1 MESFTYM
8 KKDNLNKKTQPSLP
22 NLPRNKSYEQDL
34 SNISFDPNKGN
45 DSNSF
50 IKKLTLRYNNLD
62 NNICSNKI

>member
-8 KKDNLNKKTQPSLP
+8 KKNNLNKKTQAS
-22 NLPRNKSYEQDL
+22 LPRNKSYEQDL
-34 SNISFDPNKGN
+34 SNISFDPNKDN

-50 IKKLTLRYNNLD
+50 IKKLTLRFNNLD